1 MRVVEALVVAVAL
14 LIGVPLVIVGLSVA
28 GPVGWI
34 VAAVVLPLATLAA
47 ILLLGRERQDGRQ

>member
-1 MRVVEALVVAVAL
+1 MRVVEAIVVAVAL

-47 ILLLGRERQDGRQ
+47 ILLLGREPPDGGE